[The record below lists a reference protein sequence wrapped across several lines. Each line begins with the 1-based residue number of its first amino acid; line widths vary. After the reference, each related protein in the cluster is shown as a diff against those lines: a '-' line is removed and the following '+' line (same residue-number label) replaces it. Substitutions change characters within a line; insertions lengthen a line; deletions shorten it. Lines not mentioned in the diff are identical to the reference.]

1 MKPEQFLQVLRKNS
15 YTKKD
20 GWQLIIENIKKLKLE
35 KKILNEINPL
45 LLSPNI
51 KESDIK
57 TMIQS

>member
-1 MKPEQFLQVLRKNS
+1 MKPEQLIQALRKNI

-20 GWQLIIENIKKLKLE
+20 GWKIIIDAIKTLGLE
-35 KKILNEINPL
+35 KQILKEINPL

-57 TMIQS
+57 NMVK